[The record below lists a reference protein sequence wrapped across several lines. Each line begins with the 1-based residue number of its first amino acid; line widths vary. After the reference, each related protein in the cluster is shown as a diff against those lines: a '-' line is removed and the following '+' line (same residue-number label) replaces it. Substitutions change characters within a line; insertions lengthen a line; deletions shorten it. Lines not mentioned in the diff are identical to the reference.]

1 MRFAF
6 DPVANAFDRNT
17 VMINPCTPYAHALRT
32 HAQLQGGSRCT
43 AGLLAVLCM
52 HLSPGSSGLSRH
64 ELIAASQSRLSS
76 VATGTPP
83 PDHSLHF
90 MRTEMEA
97 LVLRL
102 AAALP
107 DPKLQLIFQVSWAVA
122 GVERVR
128 GREGP

>member
-1 MRFAF
+1 MKFAF
-6 DPVANAFDRNT
+6 DPVANAFNHNT
-17 VMINPCTPYAHALRT
+17 SPYTPYAHTVCT
-32 HAQLQGGSRCT
+32 HTHLQGDSRCT
-43 AGLLAVLCM
+43 AGLLAVVCMCM
-52 HLSPGSSGLSRH
+52 HVFSASSGLSRH
-64 ELIAASQSRLSS
+64 ELISASQSRFSS